1 MDIQQLNNTLFSPLD
16 RKYCA
21 YYQVLMYLSFFTF
34 AMSVVTVV
42 YRMFRNGLSKFSGFQ
57 MIDVLTLLSGFV
69 SYFSTRLLYSMCI
82 R

>member
-1 MDIQQLNNTLFSPLD
+1 MNHELYEKLFGQLD

-42 YRMFRNGLSKFSGFQ
+42 YRMVAGGLKKLRFE
-57 MIDVLTLLSGFV
+57 MIDVLTLVSGFV
-69 SYFSTRLLYSMCI
+69 SYFSARLLYSMCI